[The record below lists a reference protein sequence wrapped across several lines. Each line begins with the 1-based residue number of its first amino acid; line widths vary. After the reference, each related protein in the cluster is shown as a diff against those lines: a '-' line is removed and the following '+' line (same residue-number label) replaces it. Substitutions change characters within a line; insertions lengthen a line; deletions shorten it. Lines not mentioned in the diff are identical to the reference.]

1 VDNPIPV
8 TGAMAQRIEV
18 WPVERPVPCARN
30 ARMHS
35 DAPVAHIA
43 ASIAKFGVN
52 APLLVDFKR
61 IRFPGLEELI
71 AGAEG

>member
-1 VDNPIPV
+1 
-8 TGAMAQRIEV
+8 MAPEEPSAQAA
-18 WPVERPVPCARN
+18 ERTLFQP
-30 ARMHS
+30 
-35 DAPVAHIA
+35 HIA